1 MRIRWSRGLALALL
15 AACATGG
22 PGGEAVR
29 VTLELFEFDAGHGR
43 AIELALA
50 GGESAVQIP
59 GGVTAALWR
68 PGFQVSYRTESVNFP
83 SRRTSVQS
91 IRIADGQ
98 EGLLQMVEHDSVRFD
113 VPVPGGAGV
122 VLTGAGLALRPRRGA
137 DGAIDLE
144 LTPWFQVRR
153 GPTLR
158 APDRAARFSV
168 PAGWAVVVAAWDRSE
183 PLAQAL
189 LLAQTP
195 RGPRRT
201 VAVVVAR

>member
-1 MRIRWSRGLALALL
+1 MRIRWGRGLALALL
-15 AACATGG
+15 GACATGG

-29 VTLELFEFDAGHGR
+29 VTLELFEFDAGQGR
-43 AIELALA
+43 AVELALA
-50 GGESAVQIP
+50 GGESAVEIP
-59 GGVTAALWR
+59 GGLTAALWR
-68 PGFQVSYRTESVNFP
+68 PGFQASYRAESAGFP

-98 EGLLQMVEHDSVRFD
+98 EGLLQVVEHDSIRFD
-113 VPVPGGAGV
+113 LPVPGGAGV
-122 VLTGAGLALRPRRGA
+122 VLTGAGLALRPRWGA
-137 DGAIDLE
+137 GGTVDLE

-158 APDRAARFSV
+158 APDRAARFAV

-189 LLAQTP
+189 LFAHTP
-195 RGPRRT
+195 RGLRRS